1 VFQAAYALVAAGG
14 RLNFENLHARL
25 EEADQNLLA
34 EAVLEG
40 EPEVTPA
47 AVEAAMESI
56 RRSQGRDRRDQIKA
70 RIREAE
76 RAGNWEEALRLAA
89 ELEET
94 DRAARSR
101 R

>member
-1 VFQAAYALVAAGG
+1 MS
-14 RLNFENLHARL
+14 FENLHARL
-25 EEADQNLLA
+25 EEADQTLLA

-40 EPEVTPA
+40 EPEVAPG

-56 RRSQGRDRRDQIKA
+56 RRSQARGLRDQIKA

-76 RAGNWEEALRLAA
+76 RAGNWEEALRLVA
-89 ELEET
+89 ELEGS

-101 R
+101 G